1 MLTKLWQIL
10 KIRDLRNKI
19 LFILGIL
26 VVARI
31 FANVPIAGVNLLK
44 LKAFFASNQAFGLLN
59 MVTGGAMS
67 NFSIALL
74 GLGPYITAII
84 ILQLLAMIFPA
95 LERLYRE
102 EGEAGQQKFNQYAR
116 ILTVPL
122 AMVQGIGMIALLKH
136 QGIMITTDRLLLVV
150 DIALITAGAIF
161 LMWLGELISEKG
173 IGNGVSILI
182 LAGIVARYPIQ
193 LRETILT
200 FNRLKIFSYLS
211 FIIVA
216 VLVIVGII
224 LITEARRNIPI
235 SYSKR
240 IRGNRI
246 YGGVSTYLPL
256 SVNPGGVIPIIFA
269 ISIILFPGTIGSFMA
284 ASHYHWVSQVGNFLK
299 DFFVTNQFAYISFYF
314 FLVFIFTYFYTMV
327 IFDPKNVAEN
337 LQKMGGFI
345 PGIRPG
351 QPTAKYIAYSLNRIL
366 FVGAVSLGLVA
377 ILPNIVRGI
386 TGVTTFVLG
395 GTSLL
400 IVVAVILEIIDQI
413 KSQLSIRE
421 YK

>member
-1 MLTKLWQIL
+1 MGKLWQIF
-10 KIRDLRNKI
+10 KIKDLRNKI
-19 LFILGIL
+19 LFVLSIL

-31 FANVPIAGVNLLK
+31 FANIPIAGVNLLK
-44 LKAFFASNQAFGLLN
+44 LKEFFASNQAFGLLN

-67 NFSIALL
+67 NFSIAML

-95 LERLYRE
+95 LERLYKE

-122 AMVQGIGMIALLKH
+122 AIVQGIGMIALLKH
-136 QGIMITTDRLLLVV
+136 QGIMMTNSKMIIIADIT
-150 DIALITAGAIF
+150 LITAGAIF

-182 LAGIVARYPIQ
+182 LAGIVSRYPIQ

-200 FNRLKIFSYLS
+200 FNSLKVFSYLA
-211 FIIVA
+211 FIIIA
-216 VLVIVGII
+216 FITIIGII

-240 IRGNRI
+240 VRGNRV

-256 SVNPGGVIPIIFA
+256 SINPGGVIPIIFA
-269 ISIILFPGTIGSFMA
+269 ISILLFPGTIGSFMA
-284 ASHYHWVSQVGNFLK
+284 TSHTHWVSQTGVFLK
-299 DFFVTNQFAYISFYF
+299 NIFLTNQIAYITLYF

-327 IFDPKNVAEN
+327 IFDPKQVAEN

-351 QPTAKYIAYSLNRIL
+351 QPTASFIGHSLNRIL
-366 FVGAVSLGLVA
+366 FVGATSLALVA
-377 ILPNIVRGI
+377 ILPNIVRQFTGI
-386 TGVTTFVLG
+386 TTFVLG
-395 GTSLL
+395 GTGLL
-400 IVVAVILEIIDQI
+400 IVVAVILEVIEQI
-413 KSQLSIRE
+413 KSQLSMRE
-421 YK
+421 YE

>member
-1 MLTKLWQIL
+1 MIEKLWQIF
-10 KIRDLRNKI
+10 KIKDLRNKI
-19 LFILGIL
+19 LFVLSIL

-31 FANVPIAGVNLLK
+31 FANVPVVGVNLLK
-44 LKAFFASNQAFGLLN
+44 LKEFFASNQAFGLLN

-67 NFSIALL
+67 NFSIAML

-95 LERLYRE
+95 LERLYKE

-122 AMVQGIGMIALLKH
+122 AIVQGVGMIALLKH
-136 QGIMITTDRLLLVV
+136 QGIMMTSSKIAMIA
-150 DIALITAGAIF
+150 DIALITAGAVF

-182 LAGIVARYPIQ
+182 LAGIVSRYPIQ
-193 LRETILT
+193 LRETIAT
-200 FNRLKIFSYLS
+200 FNSLKIFSYLAFVVIA
-211 FIIVA
+211 FITV
-216 VLVIVGII
+216 VGII

-240 IRGNRI
+240 VRGNRV
-246 YGGVSTYLPL
+246 YGGVSTHLPL
-256 SVNPGGVIPIIFA
+256 SINPGGVIPIIFA
-269 ISIILFPGTIGSFMA
+269 ISILLFPGTIGSFMA
-284 ASHYHWVSQVGNFLK
+284 ASHTHWVSQIGSFLK
-299 DFFVTNQFAYISFYF
+299 NVFLTNQTAYIIFYF

-327 IFDPKNVAEN
+327 IFDPKKVAEN

-351 QPTAKYIAYSLNRIL
+351 QPTANFIGHSLNRIL
-366 FVGAVSLGLVA
+366 FVGATSLGLIA
-377 ILPNIVRGI
+377 ILPNIVRQFTGI
-386 TGVTTFVLG
+386 TTFVLG

-400 IVVAVILEIIDQI
+400 IVVAVVLEVIEQI
-413 KSQLSIRE
+413 KSQLSMRE
-421 YK
+421 YE

>member
-1 MLTKLWQIL
+1 MGKLWQIF
-10 KIRDLRNKI
+10 KIKDLRNKI
-19 LFILGIL
+19 LFVLSIL

-31 FANVPIAGVNLLK
+31 FANIPIAGVNLLK
-44 LKAFFASNQAFGLLN
+44 LKEFFASNQAFGLLN

-67 NFSIALL
+67 NFSIAML

-95 LERLYRE
+95 LERLYKE

-122 AMVQGIGMIALLKH
+122 AIIQGIGMIALLRH
-136 QGIMITTDRLLLVV
+136 QGIMMTSSKIAMIADIT
-150 DIALITAGAIF
+150 LITAGAVF

-182 LAGIVARYPIQ
+182 LAGIVSRYPIQ

-200 FNRLKIFSYLS
+200 FNSLKVFSYLA
-211 FIIVA
+211 FIIIA
-216 VLVIVGII
+216 FITIIGII

-240 IRGNRI
+240 VRGNRV

-256 SVNPGGVIPIIFA
+256 SINPGGVIPIIFA
-269 ISIILFPGTIGSFMA
+269 ISILLFPGTIGSFMA
-284 ASHYHWVSQVGNFLK
+284 TSHTHWVSQTGVFLK
-299 DFFVTNQFAYISFYF
+299 NIFLTNQIAYITLYF

-327 IFDPKNVAEN
+327 IFDPKQVAEN

-351 QPTAKYIAYSLNRIL
+351 QPTASFIGHSLNRIL
-366 FVGAVSLGLVA
+366 FVGATSLALVA
-377 ILPNIVRGI
+377 ILPNIVRQFTGI
-386 TGVTTFVLG
+386 TTFVLG
-395 GTSLL
+395 GTGLL
-400 IVVAVILEIIDQI
+400 IVVAVILEVIEQI
-413 KSQLSIRE
+413 KSQLSMRE
-421 YK
+421 YE